1 MCDNVSASVYPDNRG
16 MPGANAIARS
26 ASAVKTSEDAQ

>member
-1 MCDNVSASVYPDNRG
+1 MCDNVSAVYPDNRG